1 MELQTLSHF
10 LAVIDTGSF
19 SAAARALNITQ
30 PALTKRIK
38 ALEDSVGV
46 RLFDRLPRGV
56 TPTPY
61 GEALARH
68 ARLIRREVDNAE
80 AEIDSLRGART
91 GDVRIGAGPSWS
103 SDLLPRAIA
112 GVYREQPE
120 IRFFVRQLPEDQ
132 LFPALDNGELDLAL
146 GVVPPP
152 AGFENLKS
160 STLISDD
167 TNVVA
172 RVDHP
177 LTRKAHITLSDLLDY
192 PWVLPSHLTKIR
204 NVFDQLFL
212 LGGLNPPKPI
222 LESDPLVVRLALP
235 RQGDFLTFSA
245 SQNLVEHAGGALVSL
260 NVPECRWQRNAGV
273 STRASGHLSPAARR
287 LIAEL
292 ETVCGQSAV
301 RAHPEAGS
309 PAT

>member
-19 SAAARALNITQ
+19 SAAARVLNITQ

-91 GDVRIGAGPSWS
+91 GDVRIGAGPSWG

-112 GVYREQPE
+112 RVHKAQPE

-132 LFPALDNGELDLAL
+132 LFPALNDGELDLAV

-152 AGFENLKS
+152 AGFEGLS
-160 STLISDD
+160 SKTLISDD

-172 RVDHP
+172 RADHP
-177 LTRKAHITLSDLLDY
+177 LADRTNIGLADLLDY

-212 LGGLNPPKPI
+212 IGGFNPPKPV
-222 LESDPLVVRLALP
+222 LESDSLVVRLALP
-235 RQGDFLTFSA
+235 RQGCFLTFSA
-245 SQNLVEHAGGALVSL
+245 SQNLVEHAEGSL
-260 NVPECRWQRNAGV
+260 ISLDVPECTWQRNAGV

-301 RAHPEAGS
+301 RAHPEPGS
-309 PAT
+309 VAT